1 MPILKPSIPSNI
13 IHFTTGTVNIE
24 IRKCVI
30 IANDSTLRKRRMTH
44 TFIQY
49 SLTLTSAIKN
59 DVISLKEINISD
71 YVEGIFQ
78 IELQTKDTTDPV
90 QSISYLSLNL
100 EIGNEDWVKLK
111 RLKFSFRIYR
121 KITDVIT
128 GWLPVIISVSQMTT
142 NIFQ

>member
-1 MPILKPSIPSNI
+1 MCYYCQWLNSPQETNDTYIYTVYFNFNLRYKKWCY
-13 IHFTTGTVNIE
+13 FT
-24 IRKCVI
+24 K
-30 IANDSTLRKRRMTH
+30 
-44 TFIQY
+44 
-49 SLTLTSAIKN
+49 KN
-59 DVISLKEINISD
+59 DISD
-71 YVEGIFQ
+71 YVGGIFQ

-90 QSISYLSLNL
+90 QYISYLSLNL

-128 GWLPVIISVSQMTT
+128 GWMPVIISVSQMTT